1 MAMNQEPP
9 SSPVVSLLRELRS
22 ETSTLLQQEVELVKV
37 EMTEKITELANNA
50 VQVGI
55 GAFVAYAGA
64 IVLILGLADLVGTI
78 LIRMGLDADMATW
91 LSRALVGIVVALIGW
106 LLVLKAK
113 KAIAAQSIAPEKTIQ
128 SLQDNKEWA
137 EDKIQSST

>member
-1 MAMNQEPP
+1 MNSETPP
-9 SSPVVSLLRELRS
+9 SSSIVGLLRELRT

-37 EMTEKITELANNA
+37 EMTEKITELASNA

-78 LIRMGLDADMATW
+78 LIRMGVDSDMATW
-91 LSRALVGIVVALIGW
+91 LSRAFIGIVVALIGW
-106 LLVLKAK
+106 LMVVKAK
-113 KAIAAQSIAPEKTIQ
+113 KAIAAQSMAPEKTIQ
-128 SLQDNKEWA
+128 TLQENKDWA

>member
-1 MAMNQEPP
+1 MNQESPP
-9 SSPVVSLLRELRS
+9 SSPIVGLLRELRA

-37 EMTEKITELANNA
+37 EMTEKITELASNA

-78 LIRMGLDADMATW
+78 LIRSGVDSDMATW

-106 LLVLKAK
+106 VLVMKAK
-113 KAIAAQSIAPEKTIQ
+113 KAIAAQSITPEKTIQ
-128 SLQDNKEWA
+128 TLQANKEWA
-137 EDKIQSST
+137 EEKIQSST